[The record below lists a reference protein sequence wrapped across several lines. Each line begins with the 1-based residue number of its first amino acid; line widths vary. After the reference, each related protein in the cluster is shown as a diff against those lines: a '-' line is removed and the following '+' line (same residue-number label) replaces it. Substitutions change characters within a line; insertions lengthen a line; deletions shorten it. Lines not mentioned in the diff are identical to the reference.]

1 MNVADVGSVADYGH
15 ELLRL
20 ARNLPAASLHRRSL
34 RLHDLR
40 IDAWFSDP
48 VYADLCER
56 NLACASDAGGA
67 AQITTLFLLD
77 AASLDWPPPR
87 RWGGDMLDRQAINV
101 ELARAGLHGAYLHDP
116 RVWQF
121 HSRDL
126 RLGVQLIRH
135 PGATP
140 PWETGGPLRVFLHW
154 AFAGSSARLCH
165 AATLGLDGKGVLLA
179 GSGGSGKSGTT
190 LAGIAAG
197 LATVGDDYSLVAQE
211 EAVAAYPLY
220 RLLKQDPAGVNR
232 VWGADACKRF
242 GETNWQ
248 DKFEIHASALPRSPF
263 VQRLEIGAILLP
275 RVARLGRT
283 GLRRVSAGAAMR
295 DFAPSSVFQLPDGEH
310 EGVRFTA
317 ELCRRLPCYELLLSE
332 DAGDIGQTLRAFLER
347 MPL

>member
-1 MNVADVGSVADYGH
+1 MAREAGPRAVRLRMFSPVNVADVGSVADYGH

-67 AQITTLFLLD
+67 AQITLFLLD

-242 GETNWQ
+242 G
-248 DKFEIHASALPRSPF
+248 
-263 VQRLEIGAILLP
+263 
-275 RVARLGRT
+275 
-283 GLRRVSAGAAMR
+283 
-295 DFAPSSVFQLPDGEH
+295 
-310 EGVRFTA
+310 
-317 ELCRRLPCYELLLSE
+317 
-332 DAGDIGQTLRAFLER
+332 
-347 MPL
+347 